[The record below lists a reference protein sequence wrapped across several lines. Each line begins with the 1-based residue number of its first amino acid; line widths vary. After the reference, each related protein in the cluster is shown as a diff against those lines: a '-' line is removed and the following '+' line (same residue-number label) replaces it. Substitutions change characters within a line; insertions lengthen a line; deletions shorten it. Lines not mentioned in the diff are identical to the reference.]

1 MCPFCFCKQVL
12 GFSKCDIPLNLKKE
26 KEQAWIAQGCNPRSA
41 WKSIFKFVA
50 QKGHIS
56 KMLKEMHSCK
66 SENRRKCF
74 FFFLFSPV
82 FFKENHT
89 LQRRF

>member
-1 MCPFCFCKQVL
+1 MRIFFSTWANNQCDFSQIMCSFCFCKQIL

-50 QKGHIS
+50 QKRPH
-56 KMLKEMHSCK
+56 KQNVE
-66 SENRRKCF
+66 RDA
-74 FFFLFSPV
+74 FLQ
-82 FFKENHT
+82 K
-89 LQRRF
+89 